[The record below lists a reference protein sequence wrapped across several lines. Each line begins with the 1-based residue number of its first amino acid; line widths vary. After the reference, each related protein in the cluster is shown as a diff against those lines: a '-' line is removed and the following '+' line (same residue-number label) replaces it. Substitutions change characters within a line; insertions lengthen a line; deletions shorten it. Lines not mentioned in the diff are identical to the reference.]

1 MATFKFYIPAI
12 NLMGAGCLQ
21 EAAADIKGYGYR
33 KALIVTDKIL
43 NQIGVVAKLTTLLA
57 EHGIESVVFDETKPN
72 PTMTNVESGTHYLAG
87 GTPVHNRLVMMPGTD
102 GAWSWRVDSSE
113 DRGATWQIV
122 TRIDFLQR
130 DRR

>member
-43 NQIGVVAKLTTLLA
+43 NQICSPPRKMKNLSA
-57 EHGIESVVFDETKPN
+57 
-72 PTMTNVESGTHYLAG
+72 
-87 GTPVHNRLVMMPGTD
+87 
-102 GAWSWRVDSSE
+102 
-113 DRGATWQIV
+113 
-122 TRIDFLQR
+122 
-130 DRR
+130 